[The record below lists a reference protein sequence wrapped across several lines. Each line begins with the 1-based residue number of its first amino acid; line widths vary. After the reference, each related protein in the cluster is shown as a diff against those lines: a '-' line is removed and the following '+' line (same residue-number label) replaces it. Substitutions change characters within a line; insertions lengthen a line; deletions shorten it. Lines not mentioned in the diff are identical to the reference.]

1 MPDPARIP
9 GPISN
14 PLDTMR
20 GAEDLAEYV
29 AHHLSRLLPKG
40 LRCKIQLVLDGSGII
55 DPSNVD
61 VSFRKAKTAKT
72 GGPGSGNGRFG
83 R

>member
-1 MPDPARIP
+1 MSGEPLRAP
-9 GPISN
+9 GIIS

-29 AHHLSRLLPKG
+29 AFHLSKLLPKG
-40 LRCKIQLVLDGSGII
+40 LRCKIQLVLDGTGTIKAS
-55 DPSNVD
+55 DVD
-61 VSFRKAKTAKT
+61 VSFRKAKVAST
-72 GGPGSGNGRFG
+72 GGPANGRFG